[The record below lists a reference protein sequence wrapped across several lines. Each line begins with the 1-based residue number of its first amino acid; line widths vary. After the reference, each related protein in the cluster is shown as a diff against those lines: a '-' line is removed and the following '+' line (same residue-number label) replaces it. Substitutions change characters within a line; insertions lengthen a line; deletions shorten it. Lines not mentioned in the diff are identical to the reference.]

1 MRETWRERREGWM
14 EGCGEGEREEK
25 ERERQT
31 ANPKEENLCERKRK
45 RKLLKEDEITSLRE
59 RA

>member
-1 MRETWRERREGWM
+1 MEREKRGMNGGMWGGRERRER
-14 EGCGEGEREEK
+14 ERD
-25 ERERQT
+25 RQT